1 MVDSLTSQRTP
12 LMSFLY
18 NLVEGED
25 DGDAKEPNEADDDVQ
40 GGHPLLVPRTK
51 SDNHQLEG
59 NGI

>member
-1 MVDSLTSQRTP
+1 MDIESTPHLATVTELVRTI
-12 LMSFLY
+12 
-18 NLVEGED
+18 D
-25 DGDAKEPNEADDDVQ
+25 EPNEADDDVQ